1 MLIAALAAATQI
13 NFILKRA
20 TDIPQELGNDVPSK
34 PLLFMKV
41 CLVGTPPP
49 PRDCAVAAWVR
60 GQ

>member
-1 MLIAALAAATQI
+1 M
-13 NFILKRA
+13 RA

-49 PRDCAVAAWVR
+49 PPGTVLLQHGVR